1 MSETVAAERV
11 ILHFVLMIVVTGIA
25 VLTAWRVER

>member
-1 MSETVAAERV
+1 MSETVAASRMM
-11 ILHFVLMIVVTGIA
+11 LHFVLMIAVAGIA